1 MAHTSRLLQFRL
13 SLSLVA
19 LGLLG
24 ASGCTADTC
33 QRDSEVEVSFKGGI
47 TNPQRTLYQTST
59 WEGPWLTFPSGI
71 RYALEHDL
79 ETEPV
84 GMDVWLS
91 LDDRPLASGEPFTPS
106 AGNQSLVWL
115 EDGKIVVSN
124 DTCADVFIRLTA
136 WTDAAQPTAIDA
148 GTDAEAP

>member
-1 MAHTSRLLQFRL
+1 MAHTSRLLKFPF

-33 QRDSEVEVSFKGGI
+33 ERDSKVEVSFKGGT
-47 TNPQRTLYQTST
+47 TNPQRTFYQTST

-79 ETEPV
+79 AAEPM

-91 LDDRPLASGEPFTPS
+91 LDDRPVTSGKPFTTT
-106 AGNQSLVWL
+106 AGNQNLFWL
-115 EDGKIVVSN
+115 EDGKIILAN
-124 DTCADVFIRLTA
+124 DTCSDVFIRLAA
-136 WTDAAQPTAIDA
+136 WTTEALPTASDA